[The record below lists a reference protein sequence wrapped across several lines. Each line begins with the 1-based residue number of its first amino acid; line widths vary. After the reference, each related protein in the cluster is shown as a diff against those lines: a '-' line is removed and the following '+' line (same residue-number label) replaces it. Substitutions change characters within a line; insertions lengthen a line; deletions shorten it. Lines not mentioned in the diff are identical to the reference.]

1 MHDEHSNYLRSAM
14 RFAGDR
20 RRDEIEVANQQE
32 RRGPLRVLFF
42 SHTAA
47 QGGAEI
53 ALLNLVQHLDRKNI
67 TPIVVFASD
76 GPTVEKI
83 RPFAQTFV
91 LPLDASVVEARK
103 DSLGFA
109 SVLKLRAAFGAAA
122 YVWIL
127 ARFIRQYDID
137 LVHTNTLKADLL
149 GGFAARLSRRP
160 IVWHIRDRIDDDYLP
175 SLVVRIFRL
184 LCRVIPDFVV
194 ANSNATLQSLRLGA
208 PAVHARADVLA
219 RSSVVHDGTHLPV
232 RDHRVRERR
241 ELIHVGLIGRIC
253 PWKGQHIFVQAA
265 ALVHQR
271 FPNARF
277 LIVGSAL
284 FGEVGYDRDVRR
296 LPDVLG
302 IKDVVTFAGFCI
314 DVPAIIDGMDLIV
327 HASTIGEPFGQ
338 VIIEAMSA
346 GKPVV
351 ATNGGGVPEIVED
364 GKTGILVP
372 MGDVQVMAEAIC
384 RIIADPDL
392 ATEMGARGRARVR
405 KHFTIEQ
412 TARKVES
419 IYRQVM

>member
-1 MHDEHSNYLRSAM
+1 M
-14 RFAGDR
+14 RIAGNHR
-20 RRDEIEVANQQE
+20 RRDEVEVASQQE
-32 RRGPLRVLFF
+32 RSGPLRVLFF

-53 ALLNLVQHLDRKNI
+53 ALLNLVLHLDRKNI
-67 TPIVVFASD
+67 TPIVVFAAD

-109 SVLKLRAAFGAAA
+109 SALNLRAIFRAAA
-122 YVWIL
+122 YVWTL
-127 ARFIRQYDID
+127 ARFVRRHDID

-160 IVWHIRDRIDDDYLP
+160 VVWHIRDRIDDDYLP

-184 LCRVIPDFVV
+184 LCRAIPDFVV
-194 ANSNATLQSLRLGA
+194 ANSNATLQSLGLGTL
-208 PAVHARADVLA
+208 AVAAHSRADVLA
-219 RSSVVHDGTHLPV
+219 RSSVVHDGTHLQV
-232 RDHRVRERR
+232 GAHRAREGR
-241 ELIHVGLIGRIC
+241 ELIRVGLIGRIC
-253 PWKGQHIFVQAA
+253 PWKGQHIFVHAA
-265 ALVHQR
+265 ALVHER
-271 FPNARF
+271 FPNTRF

-284 FGEVGYDRDVRR
+284 FGEVEYDRDVRR

-302 IKDVVTFAGFCI
+302 IQDVVTFTGFSSN
-314 DVPAIIDGMDLIV
+314 VPAVIDAMDLIV

-372 MGDVQVMAEAIC
+372 MGNIQAMADAIC
-384 RIIADPDL
+384 RIIVDPDL
-392 ATEMGARGRARVR
+392 AGEMGTRGRDRVR

-419 IYRQVM
+419 IYREVL